1 MGQVSATHGTAR
13 MASVFSDWLD
23 EAVATHEE
31 EIAAA
36 GGFLAIHDWRQLTRY
51 DSEARRIWLAR
62 MGERAERHPGYLR
75 KAVVIIA
82 DNPLLK
88 MAIAGGNLV
97 ATLASRGKSQVEI
110 ATNAIA
116 VLAKYQVRP
125 PPR

>member
-1 MGQVSATHGTAR
+1 MGQVSATRGTAQ

-23 EAVATHEE
+23 EAVATHEA
-31 EIAAA
+31 EIAEA
-36 GGFLAIHDWRQLTRY
+36 GGFLAIHDWRQLTGY
-51 DSEARRIWLAR
+51 DSEARRIWLGR
-62 MGERAERHPGYLR
+62 MEERAKRHPGYLR

-82 DNPLLK
+82 ENPLLR

-110 ATNAIA
+110 ATNVIT

-125 PPR
+125 PLR